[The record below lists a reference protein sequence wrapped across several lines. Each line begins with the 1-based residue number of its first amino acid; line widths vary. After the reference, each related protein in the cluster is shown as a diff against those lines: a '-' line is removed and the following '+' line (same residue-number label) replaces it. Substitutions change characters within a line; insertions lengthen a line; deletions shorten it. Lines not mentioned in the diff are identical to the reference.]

1 MILMTNKSKAKASL
15 WTLTINQYYF
25 GSFDLLCLK
34 YEIHHPNTISSTT
47 CKCRYSPKLIYTVL
61 SWGKF
66 FAEYLYLNIAI
77 YSKCQKYKIK
87 GMHASVEKSNIN
99 TSKSPS
105 LCLSLYI
112 SSQAFLIRS
121 WSRCWIF
128 RVFQSLFIYFSNGQ
142 FFVSHL

>member
-61 SWGKF
+61 LWGKF
-66 FAEYLYLNIAI
+66 FADYLYLKFAI
-77 YSKCQKYKIK
+77 EYKIK

-112 SSQAFLIRS
+112 SSKIFLTWS
-121 WSRCWIF
+121 WSRYCVECS
-128 RVFQSLFIYFSNGQ
+128 VFFNLY
-142 FFVSHL
+142 